1 MTPSE
6 LPYAVRE
13 LRRIADQAR
22 HEHRYEDARSD
33 YLDAVDICRASGDAR
48 LLAHTLR
55 HLGDIERE
63 MGRKDDAEVHCAE
76 ALEIARREGVAPL
89 ELANTIRVL
98 ALLRDDEALWREA
111 HDLYVSV
118 NVEAG
123 VAEAANALLRH
134 PAGRP
139 RRHGDRG

>member
-1 MTPSE
+1 MPSD
-6 LPYAVRE
+6 LHDTVRE
-13 LRRIADQAR
+13 LRRVADRAR
-22 HEHRYEDARSD
+22 HERHYEEARNG
-33 YLDAVDICRASGDAR
+33 YLTAIDVCRASGDAR
-48 LLAHTLR
+48 LLGHTLR

-63 MGRKDDAEVHCAE
+63 MGRTDDAEAHCAE

-111 HDLYVSV
+111 HDLYVSA

-123 VAEAANALLRH
+123 VAETARH
-134 PAGRP
+134 LAK
-139 RRHGDRG
+139 RGPQS